1 MKSEPES
8 RMVNGVDVKFGIV
21 ELQAEPDQTASWDG
35 VRNYQVIYVAAT
47 INHASSHTQTRHTC

>member
-21 ELQAEPDQTASWDG
+21 ELQAEPEQTASWDG
-35 VRNYQVIYVAAT
+35 VRNYQVIY
-47 INHASSHTQTRHTC
+47 SSNN